1 MLARHVSSPKI
12 MNNDEGRES
21 AATPGAAPAAGR
33 ARLPRAVRKRL
44 RAAAV
49 AKVRQDIIHAG
60 RQESDYALEDLEY
73 LVSEKEKEIWSG
85 IGWKGFGIAA
95 LLLGINIV

>member
-1 MLARHVSSPKI
+1 

-21 AATPGAAPAAGR
+21 AATPDAAPAPGR

-60 RQESDYALEDLEY
+60 RQESDYAARDLEY
-73 LVSEKEKEIWSG
+73 LVAEKEKEIWSG